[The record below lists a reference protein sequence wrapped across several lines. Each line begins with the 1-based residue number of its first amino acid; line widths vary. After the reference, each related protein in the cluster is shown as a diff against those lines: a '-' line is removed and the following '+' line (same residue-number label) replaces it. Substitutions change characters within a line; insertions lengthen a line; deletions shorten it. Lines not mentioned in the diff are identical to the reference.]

1 MSTGE
6 EINKRKKA
14 EVRNEKLQRLYC
26 MAEIHEITHAN
37 ISVDK
42 RITKRKVMRT
52 NISNLKKRGI
62 EYDLSVPKKNIY
74 GGLEWQAAQK
84 NKRCLL

>member
-1 MSTGE
+1 MSIGE

-26 MAEIHEITHAN
+26 MAAIHEITHAN

-62 EYDLSVPKKNIY
+62 EYDLSAPKKIFT
-74 GGLEWQAAQK
+74 EV
-84 NKRCLL
+84 